1 MKRIW
6 GHMKGKNVGRVR
18 GGGVMVAEIQIKP
31 GA

>member
-18 GGGVMVAEIQIKP
+18 GGVMVAEIQIKP